1 MNRNHHSV
9 KRQKHWF
16 LLQQGDPPKEVAS
29 KLFTQVATV
38 VLAAC
43 LIILFDYYKA
53 SFMSVQ
59 LSGNLKE
66 LYGSFASE
74 GVSGKL
80 LPSAEKLLAVNPDTV
95 GWVEIADTKVAQPV
109 VLRND
114 PEVGNTYYLTKNFN
128 GQKAKAGTV
137 FLDYRSTLT
146 PKKQSD
152 NLVLYGHNEKDN
164 TMFGDLDRYKNDL
177 DFYKAHPTITFNS
190 NYETGVYKIIA
201 QFVTTVEPRQSRDGE
216 VFDYQNYID
225 MDKSRYKDFIDNVM
239 KRAQIITPV
248 DYKYGDEFLT
258 LSTCSN
264 EFEPSRFVIIGRKL
278 RKGES
283 AEVDVESAKINDE
296 ALKPDLKYIYS
307 KG

>member
-1 MNRNHHSV
+1 MNRNHSA

-16 LLQQGDPPKEVAS
+16 LLQAGDPPKEVAS
-29 KLFTQVATV
+29 KLFTQVAAV
-38 VLAAC
+38 VLVAC
-43 LIILFDYYKA
+43 LVILFDYYKA
-53 SFMSVQ
+53 SFMSVR
-59 LSGNLKE
+59 LSGSLKD
-66 LYGSFASE
+66 LYGSITSE

-80 LPSAEKLLAVNPDTV
+80 LPSAEKLLAVNEDTV
-95 GWVEIADTKVAQPV
+95 GWVEIPDTKVAQPV
-109 VLRND
+109 VLKND

-146 PKKQSD
+146 AKKQSD

-177 DFYKAHPTITFNS
+177 DFYRAHPTVSFNS
-190 NYETGVYKIIA
+190 NYKTGIYKIIA
-201 QFVTTVEPRQSRDGE
+201 VFVTTVEPRQSRDGR

-225 MDKSRYKDFIDNVM
+225 MDKGRYKDFIDNVM
-239 KRAQIITPV
+239 ERTQINTTV
-248 DYKYGDEFLT
+248 DYKYGDSFLT

-264 EFEPSRFVIIGRKL
+264 EFEPSRFVIVARAV

-283 AEVDVESAKINDE
+283 EKVDVEGAKVNDE